1 MRGKSTAALLLI
13 VVLSLSETAIFAD
26 DKPCIPD
33 EIIKTMDSFVGAW
46 KTEGKVGDEK
56 QTGGITLRWS
66 PTKNGKKV
74 CLVGQ
79 YSFTTGDETMTGTNI
94 VGWNSAKKC
103 IEDRGFNDLGG
114 SGTLYWF
121 PKSENLLKGEFV
133 HFKDGEE
140 VHAKADLVKK
150 GDAEFVLESV
160 TEDGEVSRI
169 VYKKVERKRKR
180 ASD

>member
-1 MRGKSTAALLLI
+1 MKRLAISVIAIAVSCIGVAA
-13 VVLSLSETAIFAD
+13 VADD
-26 DKPCIPD
+26 DKPGIPD

-46 KTEGKVGDEK
+46 KTSGKVGDK
-56 QTGGITLRWS
+56 TQSGGITLRWS
-66 PTKNGKKV
+66 RMKNGKKV

-114 SGTLYWF
+114 NGTLYWS

-133 HFKDGEE
+133 HFKDGKEI
-140 VHAKADLVKK
+140 HATADLVKK

-160 TEDGEVSRI
+160 TDDGEVSRI
-169 VYKKVERKRKR
+169 VYKKAERKQRR
-180 ASD
+180 AKD